1 MLTSAKKAALGSF
14 VGTTIEWY
22 DFFIYG
28 TASALV
34 FRYVFFPS
42 HDPLVGTLLS
52 FATFGVAFVARPLGG
67 IIFGHFGDRIGR
79 RPTLVVTLVMMGVA
93 TGLVGILPSYDSI
106 GVAAPVLLVILRVVQ
121 GLSVG
126 GEYGGAV
133 LMTVEHAPKASRGLY
148 GSWVQAGSP
157 AGQIIANGVFLI
169 TTAAM
174 SEDQLLAW
182 GWRIPFLASFALV
195 AVGLA
200 IRLTVE
206 ESPEFAQVDRLDRKE
221 KSPLVALLRQYPRQV
236 VLMAVAYLGTGVVI
250 YGAAVYSLSYGT
262 NTLDFS
268 YSQMLL
274 LVLLC
279 QVLTFVLI
287 PIFAHTADRV
297 GIKKVFV
304 IGNIGMALMGV
315 PWVVLLDT
323 GEFGLAM
330 LGYTLIFVP
339 YAAAYG
345 TMAAFFASIYDS
357 RVGYSGISMG
367 YQLGSIFGSGLT
379 PLVAAALIASTGTV
393 VAFGVYIAGAAA
405 LSVIA
410 TLWLRAFEVEDGT
423 ASVELSPKVA
433 GDLTI
438 VDIES
443 AVADVR
449 QETYESNRR
458 R

>member
-14 VGTTIEWY
+14 VGTSIEWY

-34 FRYVFFPS
+34 FRHVFFPS

-93 TGLVGILPSYDSI
+93 TGLVGLLPSYDSI
-106 GVAAPVLLVILRVVQ
+106 GIIAPVLLVILRVLQ

-126 GEYGGAV
+126 GEYAGAV
-133 LMTVEHAPKASRGLY
+133 LMTVEHAPKARRGLY

-157 AGQIIANGVFLI
+157 AGQIMANGVFLI
-169 TTAAM
+169 TTALM
-174 SEDQLLAW
+174 SEDQLLGW

-195 AVGLA
+195 VVGLV
-200 IRLTVE
+200 IRLAVE
-206 ESPEFAQVDRLDRKE
+206 ESPEFERVEQLDKKE
-221 KSPLVALLRQYPRQV
+221 KSPLVTLLRHYPKQV
-236 VLMAVAYLGTGVVI
+236 VLMAIAYLGTGVVI

-262 NTLDFS
+262 TRLDFS

-274 LVLLC
+274 MVLLC
-279 QVLTFVLI
+279 QVITLI
-287 PIFAHTADRV
+287 VIPVFARTADRV
-297 GIKKVFV
+297 GIKKVFL
-304 IGNIGMALMGV
+304 IGNIGMGLMGV
-315 PWVVLLDT
+315 PWVLLLDT
-323 GEFGLAM
+323 GQFGLAM
-330 LGYTLIFVP
+330 LGYALIFIP

-345 TMAAFFASIYDS
+345 TMAAFFAGIYDS
-357 RVGYSGISMG
+357 RVGYSGVSMG

-379 PLVAAALIASTGTV
+379 PLVAAALLASTGTV

-405 LSVIA
+405 LSAAA
-410 TLWLRAFEVEDGT
+410 TIWLRVFDGGDRTAGVEANPKMTGDITVVEVEPVVTKGT
-423 ASVELSPKVA
+423 
-433 GDLTI
+433 
-438 VDIES
+438 
-443 AVADVR
+443 
-449 QETYESNRR
+449 
-458 R
+458 